1 MKETS
6 DENEALEA
14 DGSSNT
20 GPEANKND
28 STVNSM
34 SNVQPGNKFNNN
46 SVASEGKNSMADE
59 GTNSTANEGKNSMA
73 NEGINS
79 TANEGTNSTA
89 SEGTNSQPDS
99 TTNEG
104 MNSVTDIGMK
114 PKPDSTT
121 RDGTNSASDQ
131 ETYSTT
137 TPAQGRPQKFFQ
149 RGANIV
155 FRQIDSFADFS
166 PAHSYV

>member
-1 MKETS
+1 MSVIKETT

-14 DGSSNT
+14 DGSSNS
-20 GPEANKND
+20 GPEANNTD
-28 STVNSM
+28 SIVNST
-34 SNVQPGNKFNNN
+34 SNVKPGNKFNNN
-46 SVASEGKNSMADE
+46 SVVS
-59 GTNSTANEGKNSMA
+59 EGKNSMA

-114 PKPDSTT
+114 PKSDSTT